1 MNASYSSQ
9 VDGFQTSIHLKKM
22 KNQERRKI
30 SPLCNLDSVLI
41 HNLTFIERPVRFRIR
56 LNRLPVGSF
65 FPGSNSMMD
74 IDKDECIAND
84 THPCTEAT
92 VRVHC
97 NHSNEMSLMYSC
109 RCCLDWLLHSY
120 FLVWL
125 LYCVGSFSQK
135 ETLIIDIWSH
145 WCLTIWSYRNSCRDH
160 ASYWMMLI
168 ICHHCSLEKIQESIN
183 QFELK
188 SSDVHSCFSFPSLWS
203 SYSCSNVSTN

>member
-1 MNASYSSQ
+1 MQSRVHK

-41 HNLTFIERPVRFRIR
+41 HNLTSIERSVGFRIR

-65 FPGSNSMMD
+65 FSGSNSMMD

-109 RCCLDWLLHSY
+109 RCCLDWLLHFY

-125 LYCVGSFSQK
+125 SYCVCSFSQK

-160 ASYWMMLI
+160 ASHSDDAYYLSSLLTWEDPGEYQSVRIEVEWCAFVVLFSLTLI
-168 ICHHCSLEKIQESIN
+168 L
-183 QFELK
+183 L
-188 SSDVHSCFSFPSLWS
+188 
-203 SYSCSNVSTN
+203 